1 MSIFS
6 TFTSLL
12 RWRISCVTSKSSNYT
27 IVLINV
33 TNGKPTTRLIVQY
46 SRRRSYPTTPAVTR
60 SGCMFMGCFHLPW
73 PTVLRWQHSA
83 LYGNFKRK
91 RWRPSP
97 RCTDCWMDRGRLAVT
112 VADLLNQSDCTRS
125 LTLSVYYFV
134 SYITYF
140 IVVTDTGDVEDGNN
154 TASVSSSTYFNVNI
168 AH

>member
-1 MSIFS
+1 MGNQQQDYCSELTRAKLPDDTRCDTRRLHVYGLLPSSVAHGSQMTAFSLVRELQKETMETMSTVHRLLDGS
-6 TFTSLL
+6 WSAACRLLSRFT
-12 RWRISCVTSKSSNYT
+12 YT
-27 IVLINV
+27 
-33 TNGKPTTRLIVQY
+33 
-46 SRRRSYPTTPAVTR
+46 
-60 SGCMFMGCFHLPW
+60 
-73 PTVLRWQHSA
+73 
-83 LYGNFKRK
+83 
-91 RWRPSP
+91 
-97 RCTDCWMDRGRLAVT
+97 AVT